1 MGQGDESVTPVSVV
15 AYSESQGERFRE
27 GCERRIVHASQLM
40 TVLLD
45 VNHGPWAA
53 PDPYHSHPHE
63 QTTFIAEGELLF
75 LVEGDAPRHL
85 RAGDL
90 VAIPGGRPHAMQ
102 LLSERARLVDSFY
115 PLRKDFLK

>member
-1 MGQGDESVTPVSVV
+1 LTPVTVV
-15 AYSESQGERFRE
+15 AYRDSEGERFRP
-27 GCERRIVHASQLM
+27 GCERRIVHTSQLM

-45 VNHGPWAA
+45 VEGGPWAA

-75 LVEGDAPRHL
+75 LVEGNEPLHL

-90 VAIPGGRPHAMQ
+90 VAIPSGRPHAMQ
-102 LLSERARLVDSFY
+102 LLSERARLVDSFN
-115 PLRKDFLK
+115 PVREDFLK

>member
-1 MGQGDESVTPVSVV
+1 LTSVSVV
-15 AYSESQGERFRE
+15 AYRDSEGERFRD
-27 GCERRIVHASQLM
+27 GCERRIVHTSQLM

-45 VNHGPWAA
+45 VDNGPWAS

-75 LVEGDAPRHL
+75 LVEGDPPRHL

-90 VAIPGGRPHAMQ
+90 VAIPSGRPHAMQ
-102 LLSERARLVDSFY
+102 LLSARARLVDSFN
-115 PLRKDFLK
+115 PVREDFLK

>member
-1 MGQGDESVTPVSVV
+1 VLPVSVV
-15 AYSESQGERFRE
+15 SYLDSQGERFRE
-27 GCERRIVHASQLM
+27 GWERRIVHTSQLM

-45 VNHGPWAA
+45 VENGPWLS

-63 QTTFIAEGELLF
+63 QTTFVAEGEVLF

-90 VAIPGGRPHAMQ
+90 VAIPSGRPHAIQ
-102 LLSERARLVDSFY
+102 LLSERARLVDSFN
-115 PLRKDFLK
+115 PLRADFLK

>member
-1 MGQGDESVTPVSVV
+1 MDAVSVIT
-15 AYSESQGERFRE
+15 YSDSKGERFRE
-27 GCERRIVHASQLM
+27 GCERRIIHTSQLM

-45 VNHGPWAA
+45 VENGPWAS

-75 LVEGDAPRHL
+75 LVEGDEPRHL

-90 VAIPGGRPHAMQ
+90 VAIPSGRPHAMQ
-102 LLSERARLVDSFY
+102 LLSARARLVDSFS
-115 PLRKDFLK
+115 PVREDFLK